1 MAFPSPSDLFPGFTS
16 QRHLSLM
23 NNSTDFLGFDKAPNT
38 RVAKY
43 REEIYQGLYPS
54 EINSNEK
61 TDEESSVRLVLP
73 WTYCPAPDDPE
84 ICLHLI
90 EELMRLI
97 IVLIT
102 VRWTPLSLLRS

>member
-23 NNSTDFLGFDKAPNT
+23 NNSTDFLGFDKAPNA

-102 VRWTPLSLLRS
+102 VRWTPQFLLRS